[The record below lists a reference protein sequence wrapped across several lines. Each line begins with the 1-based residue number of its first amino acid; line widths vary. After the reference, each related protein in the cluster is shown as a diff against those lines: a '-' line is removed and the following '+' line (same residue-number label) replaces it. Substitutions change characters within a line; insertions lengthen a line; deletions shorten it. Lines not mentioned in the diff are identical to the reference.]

1 MFNTFK
7 LFKLILFMR
16 VAMYYNNNDVRLE
29 EMEKPEIKEGEILV
43 KSMASGICGSDI
55 MEWYRIKKAP
65 LVLGHEMTGIIEE
78 SKNKKYKPGQRV
90 FVSHHVPCGSCKYC
104 KAGHDTAC
112 DTLHKTNF
120 YPGGFS
126 EYVRVPEINTRNGV
140 FIIPDSVSYE
150 DATLMEP
157 LATVIRGQKIAEIGK
172 ERVIILGSG
181 IVGILHIQLAK
192 LANAHVIA
200 TDVSDY
206 RLKMAKR
213 FGADE
218 VINASDLKAKAD
230 KVIICSG
237 AAASQALQCV
247 DRGGTILF
255 FAVPSSLSLPISELW
270 KNEVT
275 IKTSYATGP
284 SELKEALE
292 LIKKKK
298 INVHD
303 MITHRFGLAEA
314 GKGFKLAAD
323 AKESLK
329 IIIEPQK

>member
-1 MFNTFK
+1 
-7 LFKLILFMR
+7 MR
-16 VAMYYNNNDVRLE
+16 VAMYYNNSDVRLE
-29 EMEKPEIKEGEILV
+29 EMPKPVIRENEILV
-43 KSMASGICGSDI
+43 KAMACGICGSDI

-78 SKNKKYKPGQRV
+78 SKNSKYKVGDRV

-104 KAGHDTAC
+104 KANHETAC

-140 FIIPDSVSYE
+140 FIIPDSISYE

-157 LATVIRGQKIAEIGK
+157 LATVIRGQRIAEIGK
-172 ERVIILGSG
+172 ERVLILGSG

-192 LANAHVIA
+192 LAKAHVIA
-200 TDVSDY
+200 TDVSSY
-206 RLKMAKR
+206 RLELAKR

-218 VINASDLKAKAD
+218 AINSSELKAKAD

-237 AAASQALQCV
+237 AAASQAFECV

-255 FAVPSSLSLPISELW
+255 FAVPGSDLSLPINEMW

-284 SELKEALE
+284 SELKQALE
-292 LIKKKK
+292 LIKDKK